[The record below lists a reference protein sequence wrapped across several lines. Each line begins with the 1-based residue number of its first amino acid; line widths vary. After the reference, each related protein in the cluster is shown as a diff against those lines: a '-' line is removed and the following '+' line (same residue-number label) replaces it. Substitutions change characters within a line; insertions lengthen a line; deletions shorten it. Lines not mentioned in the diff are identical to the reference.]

1 MRSSV
6 HHVSHKLWQRK
17 FLNKHLRFPI
27 HDFHPFVHPPL
38 VSKSYARWVG
48 RTWLVLVSA
57 EWESA
62 LTTVF
67 RVPVCS
73 RTNTDSVLY
82 LFLTCT
88 RPPDSDADHNQLVI
102 ASQLHLT
109 FIGIKFWAECN
120 IEDVIPSSSLNHF
133 VRSTSNDAFFAE
145 VIYWCNGSIINTELQ
160 RLCSRAHVMT
170 RFDRLVQSKF
180 RFLR

>member
-38 VSKSYARWVG
+38 VSKSYTRWVG
-48 RTWLVLVSA
+48 RTWLVLVSV
-57 EWESA
+57 EWETA
-62 LTTVF
+62 LTAVF

-88 RPPDSDADHNQLVI
+88 RPPDSDADRNQLVI

-109 FIGIKFWAECN
+109 FIGIKFWALRSATLRMSYHRHHW
-120 IEDVIPSSSLNHF
+120 IISFGVHLMTRFLPSSSTGVMGLS
-133 VRSTSNDAFFAE
+133 STPNYNA
-145 VIYWCNGSIINTELQ
+145 Y
-160 RLCSRAHVMT
+160 
-170 RFDRLVQSKF
+170 VQEHM
-180 RFLR
+180 